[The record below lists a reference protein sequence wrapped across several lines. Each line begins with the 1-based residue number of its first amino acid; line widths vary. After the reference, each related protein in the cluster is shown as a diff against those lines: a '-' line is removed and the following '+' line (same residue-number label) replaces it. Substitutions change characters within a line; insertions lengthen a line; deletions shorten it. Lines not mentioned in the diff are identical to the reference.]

1 MPGARCPGLLRFR
14 GPITKDIDRVTP
26 TARPER
32 TAVMHQRWAELA
44 FLHWPVPVAAVRGPI
59 PPALTVDTFDGHAW
73 VGLVPFTVTG
83 ARTMLMPP
91 LPWVSEF
98 HEVNVRTYVHLDGD
112 PGVWF
117 FSLDASNPVVVAA
130 ARALFHL
137 PYAHARMEM
146 DVDAGG
152 VAFRSERASA
162 PAAACA
168 LRYEPE
174 GAARPAAVGTLE
186 HFLAERYLL
195 YTASG
200 GRLLQ
205 AQVHHEPY
213 PLQRAR
219 ATLAREGLI
228 AAAGIDRPDEPPA
241 HVHFARE
248 VNVEIFALRDVGPA

>member
-1 MPGARCPGLLRFR
+1 
-14 GPITKDIDRVTP
+14 
-26 TARPER
+26 
-32 TAVMHQRWAELA
+32 MHQRWAELA
-44 FLHWPVPVAAVRGPI
+44 FLHWPVPVAAVRATI
-59 PPALTVDTFDGHAW
+59 PEALTIDTFAGHAW

-83 ARTMLMPP
+83 ARPMLMPP
-91 LPWVSEF
+91 LPWVSDF
-98 HEVNVRTYVHLDGD
+98 HEVNVRTYVHRGGAD

-146 DVDAGG
+146 AVDAGG
-152 VAFRSERASA
+152 VDFRSERVSS

-174 GAARPAAVGTLE
+174 GTAKPAAVGTLE
-186 HFLAERYLL
+186 HFLVERYIL
-195 YTASG
+195 YTGSG
-200 GRLLQ
+200 GRLWQ

-219 ATLAREGLI
+219 AQLMREGLI
-228 AAAGIDRPDEPPA
+228 AAAGIARPDEPPA

-248 VNVEIFALRDVGPA
+248 VNVEIFSLIDAGALDRA